1 MTPPRTRAPQLRQA
15 RPARAP
21 RPPRRRRRP
30 LAFLRLDV
38 PVEERPSTYWLL
50 LFVMSVLLVIG
61 LVMVLSASSVQS
73 LREYGSTWVYF
84 LRQAMWVVLGL
95 GIFGVASRIDY
106 RYMRKLAVP
115 LLVLSIALLVVV
127 LIPGIGIRVNGARSW
142 IGVGLFRVQP
152 AELVKLALL
161 LFCCDLLARRSH
173 RIDEARLTLVPILCV
188 VGLTGALMM
197 LQPDLGGSIVVAA
210 IVFAVLFVAGVPL
223 LRLTGVLSVG
233 ATVSIG
239 LAMAEPYR
247 RARLLAFLHPS
258 RDPVGT
264 GYQINQSLTGLASGG
279 LWGNGLGESASKY
292 GYLPNAHTDFI
303 FAIIGEELGL
313 IGAVLVVGLFL
324 GFAVL
329 GIKTALRA
337 PDQFGTLL
345 AAGITAWILT
355 QALVNIGGVIGMLP
369 ITGLTLPFVSFG
381 GSSLLVTMLAT
392 GVLVNVAAHGRARVT
407 ARPGGY
413 RSPSHPAMRPR
424 PNPAT

>member
-1 MTPPRTRAPQLRQA
+1 MSGTSASSRPTRARPPRPT
-15 RPARAP
+15 RPA
-21 RPPRRRRRP
+21 RRRRRP

-50 LFVMSVLLVIG
+50 LVVMSVLLMVG

-84 LRQAMWVVLGL
+84 LRQAMWVVLG
-95 GIFGVASRIDY
+95 IVVFAVSSRIDY
-106 RYMRKLAVP
+106 RILRKLAVP
-115 LLVLSIALLVVV
+115 LLVLSIFLLVVV
-127 LIPGIGIRVNGARSW
+127 LVPGIGIRVNGARSW
-142 IGVGLFRVQP
+142 IGFGMFRMQP

-173 RIDEARLTLVPILCV
+173 RIDDARLTLVPILFV
-188 VGLTGALMM
+188 VGLTGGLMM
-197 LQPDLGGSIVVAA
+197 LQPDLGGSIVVGA

-233 ATVSIG
+233 TAVS
-239 LAMAEPYR
+239 LAFAMAAPYR

-258 RDPVGT
+258 HDPGNT

-279 LWGNGLGESASKY
+279 WIGAGLGESASKY

-313 IGAVLVVGLFL
+313 LGAMLVVGLFL
-324 GFAVL
+324 GFAIL
-329 GIKTALRA
+329 GVKAALRA
-337 PDQFGTLL
+337 PDRFGTLL
-345 AAGITAWILT
+345 AAGITAWILA
-355 QALVNIGGVIGMLP
+355 QALVNIGGVIGLLP

-392 GVLVNVAAHGRARVT
+392 GILVNVAAHGRARV
-407 ARPGGY
+407 ASRPVSY
-413 RSPSHPAMRPR
+413 RSAAHPAMRPA
-424 PNPAT
+424 PAR